1 MGNQPH
7 HWVVGTAIANPT
19 VAARTGQY
27 YIAGQ
32 QVPAYQQQQPAA
44 QNSTQIRTPNPLNPT
59 RINIHN
65 PTPTRHPQNLS
76 TQIHQQNPALFQ
88 QNQQPQN
95 PTTIPSPI
103 RILQNPKRTTAGF
116 QSSQNSAFSNYNYSQ
131 QNPAHQQSQLNSGSN
146 YQNSSANST
155 LSNGI
160 QLNFVNSNGLH
171 VADTLNN
178 SFQELSV
185 STNGNHYLI
194 QNQNLQTDQPL
205 ILQPAPGGTT
215 HQRISKQTV
224 SKTPKQQ
231 GASQQTV
238 SKLQTSQVQGGQDF
252 FETTHLTKNQNSAT
266 LASTVVSSERVSD
279 SPGGAS
285 QTSTLSDSIMS
296 PAAIHMGVTN

>member
-19 VAARTGQY
+19 VAARSGQY

-44 QNSTQIRTPNPLNPT
+44 QNSTQIRTPNPVNPT

-88 QNQQPQN
+88 QTQQPQN

-155 LSNGI
+155 LSNGVR
-160 QLNFVNSNGLH
+160 LNFVNSNGLH

-224 SKTPKQQ
+224 PKNK
-231 GASQQTV
+231 QTV
-238 SKLQTSQVQGGQDF
+238 SKLPTAQVQ
-252 FETTHLTKNQNSAT
+252 
-266 LASTVVSSERVSD
+266 
-279 SPGGAS
+279 
-285 QTSTLSDSIMS
+285 
-296 PAAIHMGVTN
+296 

>member
-1 MGNQPH
+1 M
-7 HWVVGTAIANPT
+7 
-19 VAARTGQY
+19 
-27 YIAGQ
+27 
-32 QVPAYQQQQPAA
+32 A
-44 QNSTQIRTPNPLNPT
+44 QNSTQIQTPNPLNPT

-155 LSNGI
+155 LSNGV

-178 SFQELSV
+178 SFQELNV

-194 QNQNLQTDQPL
+194 QNQNLVRYL
-205 ILQPAPGGTT
+205 ECFF
-215 HQRISKQTV
+215 SVKC
-224 SKTPKQQ
+224 
-231 GASQQTV
+231 
-238 SKLQTSQVQGGQDF
+238 KLV
-252 FETTHLTKNQNSAT
+252 
-266 LASTVVSSERVSD
+266 
-279 SPGGAS
+279 
-285 QTSTLSDSIMS
+285 
-296 PAAIHMGVTN
+296 